1 MSARTYAKDS
11 DCADCGQSE
20 AGFKFRGTDSICE
33 GCAPQYQDEDLT
45 PVVAEAE
52 ETCHCAA
59 CEGFY

>member
-1 MSARTYAKDS
+1 MSAAIRNYAKDS

-20 AGFKFRGTDSICE
+20 AEFKFRGSDSICS

-45 PVVAEAE
+45 AVAE